1 MSRGMNWTQ
10 EQLDAFEKRTGVKIV
25 SAPEPKKNKYGAK
38 KTVFNG
44 RKYDSAKE
52 AARAEELQMMQKV
65 GAIFELRQQVRFP
78 LLVNGEHV
86 CDYIAD
92 FVYATHGGPDQNY
105 LTEVVEDVKSAYT
118 RKLPVYRLKKKLMHA
133 IHNIEIK
140 EV

>member
-10 EQLDAFEKRTGVKIV
+10 EQLDAFERRTGVKII

-44 RKYDSAKE
+44 RKYDSKKE
-52 AARAEELQMMQKV
+52 AAHAELLQTLQAGGV
-65 GAIFELRQQVRFP
+65 ISGLQEQVKFA
-78 LLVNGEHV
+78 LEVNGHHV
-86 CDYIAD
+86 CDYVAD
-92 FVYATHGGPDQNY
+92 FVYHELVGSWWQR
-105 LTEVVEDVKSAYT
+105 VVVDVKSAYT

-133 IHNIEIK
+133 IHNVEIK

>member
-44 RKYDSAKE
+44 RKYDSKKE
-52 AARAEELQMMQKV
+52 AAHAELLQSLQAS
-65 GAIFELRQQVRFP
+65 GAIHALREQVRYS
-78 LLVNGEHV
+78 LIVNGHIICEYV
-86 CDYIAD
+86 AD
-92 FVYATHGGPDQNY
+92 FVYHEPTGVPNWMR
-105 LTEVVEDVKSAYT
+105 EVVVDVKSDYT